1 MPKALGEW
9 CRRVGF
15 VLTLALMGTLH
26 AAGMPTSA
34 AEAQQRTES
43 YSSQYRSLSSG
54 CISSNPASA
63 IFRRKTSRCSTPTRS
78 ALTVPAGWPHAGNTG
93 VPAGTVLRP
102 SGSITVTEP
111 GTVLDS
117 LLIDGCVDVKAA
129 HVTIR
134 RSKIQCGRPTTAI
147 RNISSGPL
155 LIEDVEIDGRGA
167 VRAAVGFGN
176 YTLRRVN
183 IHNVLD
189 GPRLGSNTTVVDSYI
204 HDLARTPESHN
215 DTLQTTG
222 GSNIVIRHN
231 TLLPYKSATR
241 DPMNAAFMLGTTSS
255 PRLQDILVED
265 NYVNGGNYT
274 FNIREDVQGVS
285 NLVFRGNR
293 FGRDHRYGPAARVT
307 GPGRTFDSSNVW
319 HDNGQPVR
327 D

>member
-1 MPKALGEW
+1 MSKALNEW
-9 CRRVGF
+9 YRRVVP
-15 VLTLALMGTLH
+15 VLTTTVLGTLL
-26 AAGMPTSA
+26 AAGAPTSA
-34 AEAQQRTES
+34 AEAQEP
-43 YSSQYRSLSSG
+43 YRALSID

-63 IFRRKTSRCSTPTRS
+63 IFRRKTSRCSAPTT
-78 ALTVPAGWPHAGNTG
+78 AATTAPAGWPDAASTG

-102 SGSITVTEP
+102 SGSITVTRA

-129 HVTIR
+129 DVTIR
-134 RSKIQCGRPTTAI
+134 RSKIRCGRPTTAV
-147 RNISSGPL
+147 RNISDGPL

-167 VRAAVGFGN
+167 VSAAVGFSN

-183 IHNVLD
+183 IHNVID

-204 HDLARTPESHN
+204 HDLARIPNSHN

-222 GSNIVIRHN
+222 GRNIVIRHN
-231 TLLPYKSATR
+231 TLLPYRSATR

-255 PRLQDILVED
+255 PQLQDILVED

-274 FNIREDVQGVS
+274 FNIREDAQGVA
-285 NLVFRGNR
+285 NLVFRGNH

-307 GPGRTFDSSNVW
+307 GTGRTFDSSNVW
-319 HDNGQPVR
+319 HDNRRPVR